1 MGNMTLEQVN
11 DMYLDVLREI
21 GNIGAGNA
29 TSAIANMLGMKIDMN
44 VPSIR
49 LMEVSQLGMAVGA
62 EDETIVGIFLEVET
76 DIEGSMMFLLD
87 IPSARYLVNKLMMTN
102 EPDDQPFGEM
112 ELSALKEIGNIIA
125 GSYLSALSSLT
136 NLVITPSVP
145 YIAVDMAASILSVPA
160 IEFGQY
166 GDNALLI
173 QTEICANVCKAP
185 DVITTLGLG
194 SCIGLV
200 LYDPVT
206 KVGGMVHYMLPDS
219 TKVRNNSNIAK
230 FGDTGIR
237 ELLKRV
243 VAAGA
248 SKPRLIAKIAGGA
261 RMFEVS
267 GLSDVGNIGARNA
280 EAAKAI
286 LKELGIR
293 LVAEDTG
300 LNYGRTVEL
309 HCDTGEFYI
318 KSVGKPLKII

>member
-1 MGNMTLEQVN
+1 MN
-11 DMYLDVLREI
+11 DVIRV
-21 GNIGAGNA
+21 G
-29 TSAIANMLGMKIDMN
+29 IADMN
-44 VPSIR
+44 TC
-49 LMEVSQLGMAVGA
+49 MA
-62 EDETIVGIFLEVET
+62 
-76 DIEGSMMFLLD
+76 
-87 IPSARYLVNKLMMTN
+87 
-102 EPDDQPFGEM
+102 
-112 ELSALKEIGNIIA
+112 
-125 GSYLSALSSLT
+125 
-136 NLVITPSVP
+136 
-145 YIAVDMAASILSVPA
+145 
-160 IEFGQY
+160 
-166 GDNALLI
+166 GD
-173 QTEICANVCKAP
+173 T
-185 DVITTLGLG
+185 ITTIGLG
-194 SCIGLV
+194 SCVGIVLYERTKNIAGLV
-200 LYDPVT
+200 
-206 KVGGMVHYMLPDS
+206 HIMLPDS